1 MAVTENMPS
10 GPAAL
15 TGDEPIR
22 CGVYDAKTRLSE
34 LLELAA
40 TGREVIITRR
50 GADVARLTPITATR
64 RRVVGFDRG
73 QIWISDDFDDPLPDD
88 MLEDIT

>member
-1 MAVTENMPS
+1 MAITENTPN

-15 TGDEPIR
+15 IGDEPIR

-34 LLELAA
+34 LLVLAA
-40 TGREVIITRR
+40 AGHEVIITRR
-50 GADVARLTPITATR
+50 GSDVARLTAITATR
-64 RRVVGFDRG
+64 RRVFGELRG

>member
-1 MAVTENMPS
+1 MAITENS
-10 GPAAL
+10 NGPGSA
-15 TGDEPIR
+15 TGNEPIR

-40 TGREVIITRR
+40 SGREVIITRR
-50 GADVARLTPITATR
+50 GADVARLAPITATR
-64 RRVVGFDRG
+64 RRVFGEMRG

>member
-1 MAVTENMPS
+1 MAITENSS
-10 GPAAL
+10 GSASA

-40 TGREVIITRR
+40 SGREVIITRR
-50 GADVARLTPITATR
+50 GSDVARLTPITATR
-64 RRVVGFDRG
+64 RREFGFDRG
-73 QIWISDDFDDPLPDD
+73 LIWISDDFDDPLPDD